1 MASQEGV
8 SDGDRRD
15 GHSVLLVLDSG
26 GRLRSRS
33 IAGLSVES
41 KEPVQVGFKIGE
53 MEGVSY
59 RMAMTSDSSQRL
71 LMITSNYR
79 FLLTTPDHLADL
91 QELNLEPGA
100 YFQLKKDEH
109 LSAVGAWST
118 IKAHNNMLLVT
129 SRGYARIYKLD
140 RLIESIEGP
149 TPLRFDQP
157 LTGLPLMVVGCD
169 SEGAL
174 IAVSGSGRA
183 VRFHLEDIPTQGIQA
198 INRRDGERIV
208 GALIAGKD
216 DELVIVTAD
225 GFGRRLSTRE
235 IPVPAKQNARGRVMV
250 SRKVVAGISRITPGE
265 LLYAMSG
272 RQMIPFDPGALP
284 RDSQTRAKS
293 YPIPELK
300 DRHVL
305 GLVDHI

>member
-1 MASQEGV
+1 
-8 SDGDRRD
+8 
-15 GHSVLLVLDSG
+15 
-26 GRLRSRS
+26 
-33 IAGLSVES
+33 
-41 KEPVQVGFKIGE
+41 
-53 MEGVSY
+53 
-59 RMAMTSDSSQRL
+59 
-71 LMITSNYR
+71 
-79 FLLTTPDHLADL
+79 
-91 QELNLEPGA
+91 
-100 YFQLKKDEH
+100 
-109 LSAVGAWST
+109 
-118 IKAHNNMLLVT
+118 MLLVT

-183 VRFHLEDIPTQGIQA
+183 VRFHLEDLPTQGIQA
-198 INRRDGERIV
+198 INRRDGERIA

-235 IPVPAKQNARGRVMV
+235 IPVPAKPNARGRVMV
-250 SRKVVAGISRITPGE
+250 SRKVVAGISRITPGQ

-272 RQMIPFDPGALP
+272 RQMIRFDPGALP
-284 RDSQTRAKS
+284 RDSQTRTKS
-293 YPIPELK
+293 YPIPELR

-305 GLVDHI
+305 CLVDHI